1 MITDFRIIE
10 NTLVRLDPVLIQY
23 LRGEWVVVIDLAQRL
38 QRLLYGAE
46 IIFRQVLGVGTWIS
60 QYLMPLIQRLRQ
72 PECVFGREAETR
84 VRFTLQTRE
93 VEQCRRH

>member
-10 NTLVRLDPVLIQY
+10 NALVRLDPVLIQY
-23 LRGEWVVVIDLAQRL
+23 LRGERVVVIDLAQRL
-38 QRLLYGAE
+38 QGLLYGAK
-46 IIFRQVLGVGTWIS
+46 IIFGQVLRVGTWIR
-60 QYLMPLIQRLRQ
+60 QHLMPLIQCLRQ
-72 PECVFGREAETR
+72 PECVFGREAKTR